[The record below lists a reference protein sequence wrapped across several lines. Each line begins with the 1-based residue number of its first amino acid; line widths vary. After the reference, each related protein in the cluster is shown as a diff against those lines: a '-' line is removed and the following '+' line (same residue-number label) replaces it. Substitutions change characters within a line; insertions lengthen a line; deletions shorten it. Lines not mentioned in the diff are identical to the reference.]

1 MSALYHAQL
10 YRCPR
15 TAGRDGGSHSLHHCR
30 RTASLPTHTCITADA
45 LPEMAVV
52 QMWLN
57 KTFVVYMREL
67 SSVID
72 HKMHRIAKKHEG
84 GSIQT
89 DFGRDRLII
98 DGQLVEAT
106 QEDDCGALLACFAT
120 T

>member
-1 MSALYHAQL
+1 MAV
-10 YRCPR
+10 R
-15 TAGRDGGSHSLHHCR
+15 TA
-30 RTASLPTHTCITADA
+30 CITADA
-45 LPEMAVV
+45 LPEMVVV